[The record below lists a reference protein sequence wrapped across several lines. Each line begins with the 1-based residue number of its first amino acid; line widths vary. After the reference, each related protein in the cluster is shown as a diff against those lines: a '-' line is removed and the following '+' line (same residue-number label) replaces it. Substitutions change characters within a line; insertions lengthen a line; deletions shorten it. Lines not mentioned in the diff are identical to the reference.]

1 MRISVHIQNLKCGG
15 CENTII
21 NRLKELKNIS
31 DVDVNQEEESVAF
44 DYHTNYDFETA
55 KHVLSRIGYP
65 IVGKENKLKTK
76 AQSYISCAIGK
87 IKK

>member
-1 MRISVHIQNLKCGG
+1 MRISVHVQNLKCSG
-15 CENTII
+15 CENTIV
-21 NRLKELKNIS
+21 NRLTELKNIF
-31 DVDVNQEEESVAF
+31 DVEVNQEEQSVAF
-44 DYHTNYDFETA
+44 DYHTNHDFETA

-76 AQSYISCAIGK
+76 AQSYNNCAISK